1 MALRADLVIEIEE
14 APAIAETDALLPTTG
29 ECTEF
34 KKKNTTQNNSEETLL
49 EGHQT
54 PVAIHWSGGR
64 ASQLVLHGSIFIR
77 EKVCSHKIVEK
88 FARKTPH

>member
-49 EGHQT
+49 EGHQGT
-54 PVAIHWSGGR
+54 AQLNPRPTASTAIQT
-64 ASQLVLHGSIFIR
+64 AEFPDALPF
-77 EKVCSHKIVEK
+77 
-88 FARKTPH
+88 TPHNTPALTITARNRV